1 MKIVTGKKNLSVLIG
16 AAFLMA
22 TSSIG
27 PGFITQTASFTS
39 QYKLDFAFAILVSVI
54 FSVVAQLNVWSIIV
68 VSKQRG
74 QDISNKVLPG
84 LGYFIAFLIALGGLA
99 FNIGNI
105 GGAAMGIQILTGLD
119 ITITAAISGMLGILL
134 FCSPKMGGVL
144 DTSTKIF
151 GMIMLVLIA
160 YMAIVTAP
168 PVGEAVKHAFIPDVP
183 PLLATITLIGGTV
196 GGYITFAGGHRLVDA
211 GITGV
216 EHLKDVRQS
225 AFMGMTI
232 DAVVRTLLFLAV
244 LGVVTMGFSLDP
256 KDPAGSAFLYGAGEI
271 GHKIFGIV
279 FFCAAITSVI
289 GAAYTSV
296 SFLKTL
302 IPVVNRNEK
311 LTIMGFIFASTCI
324 LIFLGKPATLLVLAG
339 SLNGLI
345 LPITLAVMLIATTKK
360 RIVGEY
366 KHPKI
371 LLYLGWIV
379 VIVSAYIGV
388 TSLGGIMKLMH

>member
-1 MKIVTGKKNLSVLIG
+1 M
-16 AAFLMA
+16 
-22 TSSIG
+22 
-27 PGFITQTASFTS
+27 
-39 QYKLDFAFAILVSVI
+39 IL
-54 FSVVAQLNVWSIIV
+54 
-68 VSKQRG
+68 
-74 QDISNKVLPG
+74 
-84 LGYFIAFLIALGGLA
+84 
-99 FNIGNI
+99 
-105 GGAAMGIQILTGLD
+105 
-119 ITITAAISGMLGILL
+119 
-134 FCSPKMGGVL
+134 
-144 DTSTKIF
+144 
-151 GMIMLVLIA
+151 
-160 YMAIVTAP
+160 
-168 PVGEAVKHAFIPDVP
+168 
-183 PLLATITLIGGTV
+183 
-196 GGYITFAGGHRLVDA
+196 
-211 GITGV
+211 
-216 EHLKDVRQS
+216 
-225 AFMGMTI
+225 
-232 DAVVRTLLFLAV
+232 
-244 LGVVTMGFSLDP
+244 
-256 KDPAGSAFLYGAGEI
+256 
-271 GHKIFGIV
+271 FGIV

-311 LTIMGFIFASTCI
+311 LTIMGFIFVSTCI

>member
-54 FSVVAQLNVWSIIV
+54 FSVVAQLNVWSIIA